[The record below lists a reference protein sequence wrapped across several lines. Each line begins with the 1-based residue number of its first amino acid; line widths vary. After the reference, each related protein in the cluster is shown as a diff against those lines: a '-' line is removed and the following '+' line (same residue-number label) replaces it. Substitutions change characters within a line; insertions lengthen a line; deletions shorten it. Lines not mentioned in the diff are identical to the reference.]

1 MRGRRD
7 LEGVPGQLG
16 DGKWEPEPIDDIWK
30 NKMLDLQVH
39 DPQDILDRDLH
50 GNKQEKDF
58 MCGMRRVLSQMRQN

>member
-1 MRGRRD
+1 MRWRSD
-7 LEGVPGQLG
+7 LEGVPRQLV
-16 DGKWEPEPIDDIWK
+16 DGKWGAEAHRRYLEEQ
-30 NKMLDLQVH
+30 MLDLQVH

>member
-1 MRGRRD
+1 MGAEAHRRY
-7 LEGVPGQLG
+7 LEEQ
-16 DGKWEPEPIDDIWK
+16 
-30 NKMLDLQVH
+30 MLDLQVH